1 MDRRRFLMGS
11 LVAGSGLLL
20 ADPVLAQAAKPRTAA
35 KPVAKPPKRIVAI
48 DAGHGGRDP
57 GAIGL
62 RGTYEKD
69 VTFQVALDL
78 AKRLEASG
86 RYDAVLTRRDDTLI
100 PLADRV
106 KLARAKSSTLFV
118 SLHAD
123 SVPHKPEAHGFS
135 VYTLSDKASDD
146 MAAGLATRENAV
158 DRLAGVDLSKHGRQ
172 VRSILLDLMHRET
185 SNNSLAMAHTLVG
198 TLNPPFTP
206 LQNPH
211 RQADFAVLRAP
222 DVPSILVEM
231 GFLSNQQDEK
241 LLNQR
246 SYQLKMADRL
256 VAAVDTFF
264 ANQKA

>member
-1 MDRRRFLMGS
+1 MDRRGFLIGS
-11 LVAGSGLLL
+11 LVAGGSLLL
-20 ADPVLAQAAKPRTAA
+20 SEPSFAAAKPKAAA
-35 KPVAKPPKRIVAI
+35 KPVAKPPKRMVAI
-48 DAGHGGRDP
+48 DAGHGGKDP
-57 GAIGL
+57 GAIGV
-62 RGTYEKD
+62 RGTHEKD

-78 AKRLEASG
+78 AKKLESTG
-86 RYDAVLTRRDDTLI
+86 RYDVILTRKSDVLI

-106 KLARAKSSTLFV
+106 KLARARSSALFM

-123 SVPHKPEAHGFS
+123 SVPHKPDARGFS

-146 MAAGLATRENAV
+146 MAGALASRENAV
-158 DRLAGVDLSKHGRQ
+158 DRLAGIDLRKHGAQ

-185 SNNSLAMAHTLVG
+185 ANNSQAMAHTLVG

-211 RQADFAVLRAP
+211 RHADFAVLRAP

-231 GFLSNQQDEK
+231 GFLSNKEDEK

-246 SYQLKMADRL
+246 SYQVKMAERL
-256 VAAVDTFF
+256 VTAVDGFF
-264 ANQKA
+264 ASRIV